1 MSRLLMKTLLT
12 IGYEH
17 FILPASV
24 NVNGLLAALQK
35 AQPVDDKWVDNQK
48 VYIRKDCE
56 VTIEVKLVQ
65 DSCFIDSKKLKALP
79 ENASPDAHNTF

>member
-1 MSRLLMKTLLT
+1 MKTLLT

-24 NVNGLLAALQK
+24 NVNALLAALQK

-48 VYIRKDCE
+48 VYIRKDRE
-56 VTIEVKLVQ
+56 VTIEIKLVQ
-65 DSCFIDSKKLKALP
+65 DSCVIDSKKT
-79 ENASPDAHNTF
+79 EGSPRERQP